1 MDDYATHDGGER
13 LPRAMSPSDRPPR
26 LTAEIVL
33 PRNRPAECTLFPPNL
48 AGFER
53 TTTWITAEEGSF
65 VRLTEM
71 A

>member
-1 MDDYATHDGGER
+1 MDDNATHNAENR
-13 LPRAMSPSDRPPR
+13 PPRETGPTDRPPR

-33 PRNRPAECTLFPPNL
+33 PRGGPAECTLFPPDL
-48 AGFER
+48 VGFER

-65 VRLTEM
+65 VSLAKM